1 MATYNAYPGV
11 RKLQEY
17 LEAHKA
23 AVGFEKSLRDDDGSF
38 DGKYGS
44 DTDEA
49 FWAWMAKLPEGS
61 DLSSLVPHVL
71 SAADVAQVA
80 KAQAE
85 FNAQAA
91 KPEPEP
97 EPKPG
102 TDIPYVEPKKA
113 GLGTVAWVL
122 IGAGVVI
129 AGGLGFYFLTR
140 QPKTPRS
147 MPAHS
152 MPSRSPRGRRSFAP
166 AGLGCGCG
174 R

>member
-1 MATYNAYPGV
+1 MATYKAYPGV

-17 LEAHKA
+17 LESHKDV
-23 AVGFEKSLRDDDGSF
+23 VGFEKSLRDVDGTF

-71 SAADVAQVA
+71 SAADAAQIA

-85 FNAQAA
+85 FNASAP
-91 KPEPEP
+91 KPEP

-102 TDIPYVEPKKA
+102 EDIPVLPPTKA

-140 QPKTPRS
+140 PPKTPRS
-147 MPAHS
+147 MP
-152 MPSRSPRGRRSFAP
+152 SRSLPPRSSRGRRSFAP